1 MRNILLKRLWLLL
14 VVPVLALSLG
24 LLNSGCGDSSDDENT
39 SGFVKILV
47 MHDLSSAR
55 SLDADIDSMVLT
67 CYDRAGQIIY
77 GPVKK
82 AKYSQ
87 VLIEDVPMNVRSL
100 SIGYFAKNSV
110 KGVFV
115 QAFDALESGRVVRI
129 IDPEWQDIASFDCVT
144 GSVGPDYL
152 RVHTGEYAIF
162 KVMGLVTARTWVE
175 DLSYYITTDDEE
187 QEEGELVDVLMD
199 LTPITD
205 FVSSDTS
212 IASITEGLDTGTL
225 ATHVAGGPIDITA
238 TIGKLT
244 ETAQLE
250 VTDETITSIKLSD
263 DELVYPYSRD
273 YMALEMAATWSDGAT
288 SDVTLQCG
296 WTSSIPGL
304 LGVTDG
310 VLRAYA
316 VLPNTVEVTGVM
328 VSDGKSFE
336 DSCKVTIADSELSGL
351 SLTMDPATI
360 FVGDSSAASA
370 KGLYTDPDTGELVA
384 SVELLSYEVVWTSSD
399 PKVAAPDEDGFVQ
412 GIAPGTCEITA
423 TVVSDSTISAKAA
436 ITVDEPPVDET

>member
-199 LTPITD
+199 R
-205 FVSSDTS
+205 SS
-212 IASITEGLDTGTL
+212 
-225 ATHVAGGPIDITA
+225 
-238 TIGKLT
+238 
-244 ETAQLE
+244 
-250 VTDETITSIKLSD
+250 
-263 DELVYPYSRD
+263 
-273 YMALEMAATWSDGAT
+273 
-288 SDVTLQCG
+288 
-296 WTSSIPGL
+296 
-304 LGVTDG
+304 
-310 VLRAYA
+310 
-316 VLPNTVEVTGVM
+316 
-328 VSDGKSFE
+328 
-336 DSCKVTIADSELSGL
+336 
-351 SLTMDPATI
+351 
-360 FVGDSSAASA
+360 
-370 KGLYTDPDTGELVA
+370 
-384 SVELLSYEVVWTSSD
+384 
-399 PKVAAPDEDGFVQ
+399 
-412 GIAPGTCEITA
+412 
-423 TVVSDSTISAKAA
+423 
-436 ITVDEPPVDET
+436 